1 MNERWRQDILKSA
14 LCTVAKRS
22 ILSFANPPGINVLP
36 KMDYPL
42 EWRQSHLNKAEIE
55 SHPYFLPP
63 PISFYCTEMK
73 V

>member
-14 LCTVAKRS
+14 LCTVAKRC
-22 ILSFANPPGINVLP
+22 ILSFAKPPGINVLP

-55 SHPYFLPP
+55 S
-63 PISFYCTEMK
+63 
-73 V
+73 

>member
-22 ILSFANPPGINVLP
+22 ILSFAKPSSINVLP

-42 EWRQSHLNKAEIE
+42 EWRHSHLNKTEIE

-63 PISFYCTEMK
+63 PVSFYCTEMK